1 MSVKSQQVTKGAK
14 AKGHPARPAVM
25 TRVRGFAG
33 NHTRLKS
40 QSLSRPGDASEC
52 EANRMAD
59 AVMGADAERSEKD
72 LHRQQKEGAT
82 QTINLK
88 SIAPVP
94 PRSARHLGP
103 GFETA
108 RSSGEP
114 LPSSVRDFFEPR
126 FGYAFSRVRLH
137 NDANAREMAQT
148 LNARAYTIG
157 ADVFMGKG
165 EYAPHT
171 TAGRHLLAHELTHVI
186 QQQSHLQIQRQ
197 PIPGSLQL
205 QPQIP
210 PELQTSVDLSKL
222 TDPALQKRYDLVTST
237 LALFN
242 QSNSET
248 AILELEAGNIGI
260 ELSRRAALDAGRTFD
275 EKAIDRMREYFIK
288 NATSA
293 SPESCIACMNKG
305 LRLLLDD
312 PKQKMGSEVDKS
324 MAKLGASGRA
334 GQGRVIEFE
343 DNKGRVTKGT
353 LRPEKL
359 HESVWDAVIEMSGGD
374 PGWSVFGMSLLDGDH
389 SVTLT
394 LDNNNPGAP
403 VIYWSDQWSTKGG
416 FKKYDR
422 AGLDAEV
429 THLTQAWWDKQAE
442 GRKFNTKTTL
452 WRLQQ

>member
-1 MSVKSQQVTKGAK
+1 MTKGAT
-14 AKGHPARPAVM
+14 AKRDPATPALM
-25 TRVRGFAG
+25 TRVRGFSG

-59 AVMGADAERSEKD
+59 AVMEVNTERREKE
-72 LHRQQKEGAT
+72 LHRQQEERAT
-82 QTINLK
+82 ETINLK
-88 SIAPVP
+88 SISPVL

-103 GFETA
+103 GFQTA

-114 LPSSVRDFFEPR
+114 LPSSVRDFFEAR
-126 FGYAFSRVRLH
+126 FGHAFSRVRLH
-137 NDANAREMAQT
+137 NDSNAREMAQT
-148 LNARAYTIG
+148 LNARAFTIG
-157 ADVFMGKG
+157 TDVFMGKG
-165 EYAPHT
+165 EYAPHAI
-171 TAGRHLLAHELTHVI
+171 AGRRLLAHELTHVI
-186 QQQSHLQIQRQ
+186 QQQSRLQIQRQ
-197 PIPGSLQL
+197 PIPGSPQL

-210 PELQTSVDLSKL
+210 PELQQNVDLMKL
-222 TDPALQKRYDLVTST
+222 TDPELQERYDLLAST

-242 QSNSET
+242 ESNSET
-248 AILELEAGNIGI
+248 KILEMESGDIGI
-260 ELSRRAALDAGRTFD
+260 ELSRRAALKAGRTFD

-334 GQGRVIEFE
+334 GKGRVIEFE
-343 DNKGRVTKGT
+343 DKKGRITKGT

-374 PGWSVFGMSLLDGDH
+374 PGWSVFGMSLLDGNH

-403 VIYWSDQWSTKGG
+403 VIDWSDQWSTKGG

-422 AGLDAEV
+422 AGLDVEV
-429 THLTQAWWDKQAE
+429 THLTQTWWDKQAE
-442 GRKFNTKTTL
+442 GRKFNTMTTL